1 MKKLNV
7 LSLSSHPP
15 FLLLLPK
22 HVRGLVGVRAES
34 IDLFKMTSLPT
45 NVNSVK
51 EKRLEHQNLNLRSVT
66 PQGRTC
72 TIWLLWTYIYKP
84 IPERLYLTASLAQER
99 QEHFQKIVLEG
110 TERMEDQVRAI
121 CLMHMAHHHKTIWLH
136 LGTVEV
142 GAASYFWD
150 PGRYFGLAHDLPC
163 TGGKVSEDRMMEA
176 VKKLEENIFHHFMG
190 KVEIYEEYYLSEK
203 KSHLLELE
211 AL

>member
-1 MKKLNV
+1 MFCHCHHTL
-7 LSLSSHPP
+7 L

-22 HVRGLVGVRAES
+22 HVRGLVGGRAGS
-34 IDLFKMTSLPT
+34 IDLFKMTSLPA

-51 EKRLEHQNLNLRSVT
+51 EKRLEHRNLNLRSVT
-66 PQGRTC
+66 PQGRNC
-72 TIWLLWTYIYKP
+72 TIWLLCAYIYKQ

-121 CLMHMAHHHKTIWLH
+121 WLMRTAHHHKTIWLH
-136 LGTVEV
+136 LVEV

-150 PGRYFGLAHDLPC
+150 PGRYFGLADDLPC

-176 VKKLEENIFHHFMG
+176 VNKLKENIFHHFMG

-203 KSHLLELE
+203 ESHLLELE